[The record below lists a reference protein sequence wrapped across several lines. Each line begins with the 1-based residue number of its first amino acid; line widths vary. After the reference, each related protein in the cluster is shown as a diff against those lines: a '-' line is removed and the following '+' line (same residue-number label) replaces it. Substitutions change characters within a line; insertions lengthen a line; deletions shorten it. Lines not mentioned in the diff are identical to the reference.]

1 MASATTIVWRV
12 TPEEHVRAVSALQ
25 AYHMRQQRRLTR
37 ELRVIALVLILL
49 AGMAAI
55 AWRWWST
62 GTPPLELI
70 IGFGVPTLLLAAW
83 LLWRRGAVKRSA
95 RRQLHNNPLTLQERR
110 YTFDS
115 RGLSVAGETFEDK
128 FAWREVSHVSETPEF
143 FLIFAARS
151 AYYLPKR
158 AVLWPE
164 SLEGLR
170 EVLGEYLGERAK
182 VR

>member
-1 MASATTIVWRV
+1 
-12 TPEEHVRAVSALQ
+12 
-25 AYHMRQQRRLTR
+25 
-37 ELRVIALVLILL
+37 VIGVVLLGL
-49 AGMAAI
+49 AGAAAI
-55 AWRWWST
+55 AWRWVT
-62 GTPPLELI
+62 TNRPPVELMV
-70 IGFGVPTLLLAAW
+70 GVGIPTLLLIAY
-83 LLWRRGAVKRSA
+83 LTWRRGAVKRSA
-95 RRQLHNNPLTLQERR
+95 RRQLQNNPLTLQERR
-110 YTFDS
+110 YTFDA

-128 FAWREVSHVSETPEF
+128 FAWREVRHISETPEF

-170 EVLGEYLGERAK
+170 EVLAVYLGDRAR